1 MSGQRFY
8 ESTVMQNTLGQT
20 LRPGGLELTKRAL
33 EFCKFKADDKLLDLG
48 CGKGATIKYISD
60 FYKVDICGLDI
71 SESLAA
77 AANEINKGAVIVVSS
92 GENTPFVDDTFN
104 GVFAE
109 CTLSLMDN
117 LGKTINEI
125 NRIMKC
131 GGCLIISDVY
141 AKNTAYL
148 EELNRYSAET
158 CLKNP
163 HDLEKLKDLL
173 NERGFKIL
181 IEENYDNL
189 MKQLVVD
196 IIFGHNTMESF
207 WNCTG
212 CHCIDG
218 AKFQESLRKSKL
230 GYFLMIAKKEI
241 NYVK

>member
-1 MSGQRFY
+1 LSGQRFY

-33 EFCKFKADDKLLDLG
+33 EFCKFKADDDKLLDLG

-60 FYKVDICGLDI
+60 FYKIDICGLDI
-71 SESLAA
+71 SESLVA
-77 AANEINKGAVIVVSS
+77 AANEINKDAVIVISS
-92 GENTPFVDDTFN
+92 GENTPFEDDTFN

-117 LGKTINEI
+117 LEKTINEI

-131 GGCLIISDVY
+131 GGYVIISDVY

-148 EELNRYSAET
+148 EELNSYSAET

-163 HDLEKLKDLL
+163 H
-173 NERGFKIL
+173 
-181 IEENYDNL
+181 EENYDNL

-218 AKFQESLRKSKL
+218 AKFQETLRKSKL
-230 GYFLMIAKKEI
+230 GYFLMIAKKEV